1 MIDERHEE
9 LAALYAL
16 DLLEGAERAQFE
28 AALARDPALQS
39 LVREL
44 RNTASSLAR
53 TTPVAP
59 PPALKDRI
67 FASIGQAPAA
77 SAPAPAPTSPPE
89 DNVVRPPAALF
100 ARFAPW
106 AIAACFALLAAWTGQ
121 RYLSTRTE
129 ADLLQ
134 QRQALAEIELKA
146 SQQQLEAERILTG
159 RRLQDLDQQLAG
171 ANGQLTDTRTQ
182 LADRDRVIADRER
195 LLAEARHQLLDR
207 DRQLA
212 DNRSQL
218 GDRDRQVAMLTQR
231 LDALAGASA
240 EIGLQLGEAKER
252 IARLTSDLKTQGD
265 LANLQITALASML
278 KDAPKALAAAV
289 WDPVKQE
296 GVLKVE
302 KLPALLANQ
311 DYQLWVVDPQYPN
324 PVDGGVFTVDPVSG
338 EARMVFKAR
347 QPISAVNAFAVT
359 RERKGGVPKAEGP
372 FVLLGK

>member
-28 AALARDPALQS
+28 AALACDPTLQS

-44 RNTASSLAR
+44 RDTVSSLAR
-53 TTPVAP
+53 TAP
-59 PPALKDRI
+59 IAAPPALKDRI
-67 FASIGQAPAA
+67 FASIGQTPA
-77 SAPAPAPTSPPE
+77 APAPARA
-89 DNVVRPPAALF
+89 DNVIRPPAALF

-106 AIAACFALLAAWTGQ
+106 AIAACFALLAAWTSQ

-171 ANGQLTDTRTQ
+171 ASGQLNDTRTQ
-182 LADRDRVIADRER
+182 LADRERVIADRER
-195 LLAEARHQLLDR
+195 LLAEARSQLLDR

-212 DNRSQL
+212 DNRRQL
-218 GDRDRQVAMLTQR
+218 GDRDRQVATLTQR

-240 EIGLQLGEAKER
+240 EIGLQLGEARER
-252 IARLTSDLKTQGD
+252 IAQLTTDLKNQGD

-324 PVDGGVFTVDPVSG
+324 PVDGGVFRVDPATG
-338 EARMVFKAR
+338 DGRLVFKAK
-347 QPISAVNAFAVT
+347 QPIGAVNAFAVT